1 MKYTICAAALA
12 ALLSAP
18 TSTSAVQLKFTD
30 DLVKSLAQDMQEDAN
45 KEEPAAAAPAPQAA
59 V

>member
-18 TSTSAVQLKFTD
+18 TSTSAVQLSFTD
-30 DLVKSLAQDMQEDAN
+30 DLVKSLAEDMATDAN
-45 KEEPAAAAPAPQAA
+45 KEEAAPAAAPQAA